1 MPVSPALGRKAET
14 GWSPS
19 LLAGREGR
27 QSVHIR
33 LTESQVGAIEEDAEH
48 EHFWSLP
55 VHIWMHTPTCEHIYA
70 YTTNIQTHM
79 HSIFYPLFILMG

>member
-48 EHFWSLP
+48 ELLVSTRAH
-55 VHIWMHTPTCEHIYA
+55 MDAHTY
-70 YTTNIQTHM
+70 M
-79 HSIFYPLFILMG
+79 